1 MASIQICEARITFPA
16 GGVSAEAEDLV
27 RGCLCLSPGARIRL
41 EDVLSHPWL
50 TRLVTDKTFFKD
62 LIFGKG
68 VTKSYLVLLLER

>member
-50 TRLVTDKTFFKD
+50 TRLVRHVAKD
-62 LIFGKG
+62 LGMGKD
-68 VTKSYLVLLLER
+68 VYHTCFQNSVL